1 MAISLTRFQRA
12 IDARGVTSARIEALL
27 RERMQGR
34 APTRNTLAR
43 WRQTENIRREDMVRL
58 LWAVRTASN
67 DPTLT
72 IEQLF
77 DLDPNNAEN
86 WND

>member
-1 MAISLTRFQRA
+1 MATSLTRFQRA
-12 IDARGVTSARIEALL
+12 IDARGVASARVEALL

-34 APTRNTLAR
+34 APTRNTVAR
-43 WRQTENIRREDMVRL
+43 WRQTENIRRKDMVRL
-58 LWAVRTASN
+58 LWAVRVASN

-72 IEQLF
+72 MDQLF
-77 DLDPNNAEN
+77 DLDPDNEEN